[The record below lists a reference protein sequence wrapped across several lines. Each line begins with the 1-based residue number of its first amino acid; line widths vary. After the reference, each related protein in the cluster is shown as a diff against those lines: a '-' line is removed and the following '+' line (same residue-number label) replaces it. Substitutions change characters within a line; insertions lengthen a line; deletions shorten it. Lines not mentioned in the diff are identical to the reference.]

1 MKQNLR
7 KVLAMLVLSTSVMG
21 LTACG
26 EADTEAGV
34 TYDEAYLHSVADF
47 LITNWDGLDEATLT
61 GYASMDAE
69 EAAEVIEYNGLPFTA
84 EAFTTAFAG
93 YQGSVDELGA
103 YISTDSYDA
112 PIVKGD
118 EVTLNVNVTY
128 EQRPAQISIVF
139 NKKSVAESVAINPEY
154 TIGEILAK
162 AGMNTLIGMG
172 VVFAVLIF
180 LSLLISCFN
189 FIPKLQ
195 KMFSKYGLSR
205 DELIRFTLAAYNA
218 GEGNVAEWLEND
230 KYSDGKGNL
239 VNIPFKETAHYVKKV
254 NDNIEIYKK
263 LYYKNNE
270 GVTEID
276 CSNKPFDANFCNALL
291 TEKVEDVEPNTVIEV
306 LQKGYILK
314 DRLLRAALVKVSE

>member
-26 EADTEAGV
+26 AADTEAGI
-34 TYDEAYLHSVADF
+34 TYDEAYLQSVADF
-47 LITNWDGLDEATLT
+47 LITNWDGMDEATLA

-69 EAAEVIEYNGLPFTA
+69 EAEEVIEYSGLPFTA

-93 YQGSVDELGA
+93 YQGSVEELGA

-154 TIGEILAK
+154 TMGEILQK

-180 LSLLISCFN
+180 LSLLISSFN

-195 KMFSKYGLSR
+195 HMFSKKTEEVPAPAVVR
-205 DELIRFTLAAYNA
+205 PVPAPVAAPAAEELVDDGELVAAITAAICAYS
-218 GEGNVAEWLEND
+218 GTS
-230 KYSDGKGNL
+230 SDGF
-239 VNIPFKETAHYVKKV
+239 VVRSI
-254 NDNIEIYKK
+254 
-263 LYYKNNE
+263 
-270 GVTEID
+270 
-276 CSNKPFDANFCNALL
+276 
-291 TEKVEDVEPNTVIEV
+291 
-306 LQKGYILK
+306 
-314 DRLLRAALVKVSE
+314 RRADSAKWKRA